1 MKRKGIRYTKQKIE
15 DSIGL
20 RATIFYLI
28 IVATTS
34 VWYFVGL
41 SSLYVV
47 SIIFITAIGYI
58 FSYLQRRKNNVL
70 LKILMTFGMIYLL
83 RQFFIELIR
92 NPFDPR
98 IPLATFLINLNAVH
112 SFDLPTRL
120 DLSFSFFVSFILM
133 VIAGIF
139 ARESIFIVFLLFF
152 MIGVIIT
159 LSYLNNYKVS
169 SKYISGVLLC
179 VSFVGFL
186 IFPIIPKNINIGFRQ
201 DIMSQVVRRLT
212 NLQGELRTP
221 YSYSTSNL
229 YRLPEGRSI
238 PPLPFNP
245 EEYFGFAPFVDLRQ
259 RGNLS
264 SALVFR
270 VLTPWGVY
278 HRGLAFDTYN
288 GFGWYQNE
296 EKVQMLNTAEQ
307 PFILNKK
314 YMAGEY
320 LERATYFVERD
331 MPSNIIFIP
340 KNTGNLY
347 FPSPIIYVDSQEG
360 YRAPFEIPKGLIY
373 SSFYSSSFPSAEE
386 LLNAKAP
393 APNEFK
399 DYLQLPIIPK
409 RVIDLTLNI
418 TKDYNTSWEK
428 LTAIKNYLEDNLLYS
443 LDIPPLGENE
453 DAVDNFL
460 FVTKRGYCEQ
470 FATAFTVMAR
480 IIGIPSR
487 FITGYGP
494 GDLNPWTGM
503 YEVRVKNA
511 HAWVEVYLD
520 PLGWIPVD
528 PTPLSSEIVTQ
539 RSGESSFNFIN
550 LIFNSLVEVFQNLFL
565 VLYNFSSHYLYIVI
579 PIIIVLIIFSVR
591 ALIIYMR
598 AKEEDRIFSRVMRT
612 LKRRHLIEEDISL
625 YNMIAPLGD
634 DGKEFVS
641 TYYALKF
648 APLDE
653 EQKKIY
659 RTKLKE
665 YAQKLISSSRSKD
678 KIQN

>member
-47 SIIFITAIGYI
+47 SIIFITAVGYI
-58 FSYLQRRKNNVL
+58 FSYLQRRKNNIL

-270 VLTPWGVY
+270 
-278 HRGLAFDTYN
+278 
-288 GFGWYQNE
+288 
-296 EKVQMLNTAEQ
+296 
-307 PFILNKK
+307 
-314 YMAGEY
+314 
-320 LERATYFVERD
+320 
-331 MPSNIIFIP
+331 
-340 KNTGNLY
+340 
-347 FPSPIIYVDSQEG
+347 
-360 YRAPFEIPKGLIY
+360 
-373 SSFYSSSFPSAEE
+373 
-386 LLNAKAP
+386 
-393 APNEFK
+393 
-399 DYLQLPIIPK
+399 
-409 RVIDLTLNI
+409 
-418 TKDYNTSWEK
+418 
-428 LTAIKNYLEDNLLYS
+428 
-443 LDIPPLGENE
+443 
-453 DAVDNFL
+453 
-460 FVTKRGYCEQ
+460 
-470 FATAFTVMAR
+470 
-480 IIGIPSR
+480 
-487 FITGYGP
+487 
-494 GDLNPWTGM
+494 
-503 YEVRVKNA
+503 
-511 HAWVEVYLD
+511 
-520 PLGWIPVD
+520 
-528 PTPLSSEIVTQ
+528 
-539 RSGESSFNFIN
+539 
-550 LIFNSLVEVFQNLFL
+550 
-565 VLYNFSSHYLYIVI
+565 
-579 PIIIVLIIFSVR
+579 
-591 ALIIYMR
+591 
-598 AKEEDRIFSRVMRT
+598 
-612 LKRRHLIEEDISL
+612 
-625 YNMIAPLGD
+625 
-634 DGKEFVS
+634 
-641 TYYALKF
+641 
-648 APLDE
+648 
-653 EQKKIY
+653 
-659 RTKLKE
+659 
-665 YAQKLISSSRSKD
+665 
-678 KIQN
+678 

>member
-1 MKRKGIRYTKQKIE
+1 KRKGIRFTKQKIE

-20 RATIFYLI
+20 RAAIFYLI

-83 RQFFIELIR
+83 RQFFIELLR

-98 IPLATFLINLNAVH
+98 IPLAAFLMNLNAIH
-112 SFDLPTRL
+112 SFDLPTKL
-120 DLSFSFFVSFILM
+120 DLSFSFFISFILII
-133 VIAGIF
+133 IAGIF

-159 LSYLNNYKVS
+159 LSYLNNYKAS

-179 VSFVGFL
+179 VSFMGFL
-186 IFPIIPKNINIGFRQ
+186 ISPMIPKNINIGFRQ

-307 PFILNKK
+307 PFILKK
-314 YMAGEY
+314 KDRARGY

-340 KNTGNLY
+340 KDTENLY

-360 YRAPFEIPKGLIY
+360 YRAPFEIPKELIY
-373 SSFYSSSFPSAEE
+373 SSFYSSSFPSVEE
-386 LLNAKAP
+386 LLNAKVP
-393 APNEFK
+393 APNKFE
-399 DYLQLPIIPK
+399 DYLQLPVIPK
-409 RVIDLTLNI
+409 RVIDLTLDI

-428 LTAIKNYLEDNLLYS
+428 LTAIKNY
-443 LDIPPLGENE
+443 
-453 DAVDNFL
+453 
-460 FVTKRGYCEQ
+460 
-470 FATAFTVMAR
+470 
-480 IIGIPSR
+480 
-487 FITGYGP
+487 
-494 GDLNPWTGM
+494 
-503 YEVRVKNA
+503 
-511 HAWVEVYLD
+511 
-520 PLGWIPVD
+520 
-528 PTPLSSEIVTQ
+528 
-539 RSGESSFNFIN
+539 
-550 LIFNSLVEVFQNLFL
+550 
-565 VLYNFSSHYLYIVI
+565 
-579 PIIIVLIIFSVR
+579 
-591 ALIIYMR
+591 
-598 AKEEDRIFSRVMRT
+598 
-612 LKRRHLIEEDISL
+612 
-625 YNMIAPLGD
+625 
-634 DGKEFVS
+634 
-641 TYYALKF
+641 
-648 APLDE
+648 
-653 EQKKIY
+653 
-659 RTKLKE
+659 
-665 YAQKLISSSRSKD
+665 
-678 KIQN
+678 